1 MVGYGY
7 MLQIKCQLLLWVK
20 IVQEGA
26 EVHILLLLLSCFGDG
41 KINAKGIL
49 AFLLHISFL

>member
-1 MVGYGY
+1 
-7 MLQIKCQLLLWVK
+7 MLQIKWQLLLWVK
-20 IVQEGA
+20 IGHSWPGGA